1 MPQCQLTLA
10 AYGCV
15 RSARLSCAARWC
27 LVAMYLVLCTSGGVL
42 AQTQGAGDA
51 PSLHAPLRIEDV
63 VRVASLQRAELEAA
77 RARRSAAEQQTR
89 VAGVLDDPMIMPS
102 LDHRP
107 FMMRGADA
115 SFAVEQRF
123 PLSGLLGARRRSA
136 QAEARR
142 VSADVRRVGLDVVL
156 EAVRAY
162 WMLYEQ
168 RATLQVVVEQLA
180 LARTLVS
187 AAVSRY
193 AAGTAIQPDV
203 LRAEIEVAR
212 LSGVERALAAEI
224 RAAEAMLNMS
234 MARAADE
241 PVPELE
247 REPLAAEPPAFAA
260 LRDQALARRP
270 ELIGGQEEL
279 RRAEADV
286 DVMRSMVK
294 PMAFVRTGPAY
305 TMESGWG
312 FMAMVGVSVPIY
324 RQKNRATIEGANNM
338 ASMARADLSAMRN
351 MVQGNVAAAR
361 EELIASRTRA
371 LVLRDDVLP
380 RSRATVDAVLAAY
393 TSGTVPM
400 VSTLDAARSLWNA
413 QQELVMAEV
422 ELGVGWARL
431 ARVVGDGGGERP

>member
-1 MPQCQLTLA
+1 MSDV
-10 AYGCV
+10 G
-15 RSARLSCAARWC
+15 
-27 LVAMYLVLCTSGGVL
+27 L
-42 AQTQGAGDA
+42 AQTHSAGDA
-51 PSLHAPLRIEDV
+51 AQLGTPLHVAEV
-63 VRVASLQRAELEAA
+63 VRLASAQRAELEVA
-77 RARRSAAEQQTR
+77 RNRRTAAERQTR

-123 PLSGLLGARRRSA
+123 PLSGLLGSRRRSA

-142 VSADVRRVGLDVVL
+142 LAVDVRRVALDVVL

-168 RATLQVVVEQLA
+168 RATLQVVVEQLS

-212 LSGVERALAAEI
+212 LSGVERALAAEV

-234 MARAADE
+234 MARTADA
-241 PVPELE
+241 PVPELA
-247 REPLAAEPPAFAA
+247 REPIAAEPPPFAA
-260 LRDQALARRP
+260 LRDQAMARRP
-270 ELIGGQEEL
+270 ELLGGQEEV

-286 DVMRSMVK
+286 DVMRGMVK

-305 TMESGWG
+305 TMDSGWG

-324 RQKNRATIEGANNM
+324 RQRNRATIEGANNM

-361 EELIASRTRA
+361 EQLIASRTRA

-380 RSRATVDAVLAAY
+380 RSRSTVDAVLAAY

-400 VSTLDAARSLWNA
+400 VSTLDAARSLWSA
-413 QQELVMAEV
+413 QQELVMAEA
-422 ELGVGWARL
+422 ELGIGWARL
-431 ARVVGDGGGERP
+431 ARVVGDGPGEEP